1 MWTNGSTFI
10 SITEGQALSIT
21 CYQSSNPPSS
31 GPKWWK
37 LNGMGKMDLF
47 ANDSG
52 LYVILVTRRD
62 SGIYIC
68 EALNRIGTGSTNITI
83 NVLCKFYLLYA
94 FVIFIIDINSQTC
107 IPNKTT
113 LTTNLFTITLLNS
126 STCLYYRFAF
136 FLQKTH
142 RY

>member
-1 MWTNGSTFI
+1 MQLINSTIRSLHVIISSVKPYVWTNGSTLI
-10 SITEGQALSIT
+10 SITEGHALSIT

-68 EALNRIGTGSTNITI
+68 EALNTIGTGSTNITI

-107 IPNKTT
+107 IPNIIQNDTD
-113 LTTNLFTITLLNS
+113 
-126 STCLYYRFAF
+126 
-136 FLQKTH
+136 H
-142 RY
+142 